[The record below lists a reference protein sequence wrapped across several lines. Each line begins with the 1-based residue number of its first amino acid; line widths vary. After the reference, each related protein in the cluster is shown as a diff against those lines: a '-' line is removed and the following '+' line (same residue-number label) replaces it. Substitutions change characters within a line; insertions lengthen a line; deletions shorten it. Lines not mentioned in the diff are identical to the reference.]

1 MLMEKFFRVFGL
13 TFFGFSVWSGLLVIG
28 TYFSFLIYKP
38 LAGVFIGWFVTES
51 IYSMKKCGDISDV
64 NKNT

>member
-1 MLMEKFFRVFGL
+1 MLMEKFFRVFG
-13 TFFGFSVWSGLLVIG
+13 
-28 TYFSFLIYKP
+28 